1 MSHSTPME
9 SDVGRGVGG
18 NSGATYGAIILAA
31 GRSQRMGQCKTTLP
45 WRAGQSLL
53 AYQTHQ
59 LVLGGYLPM
68 VVLGHHCPPPPSLA
82 PGTGLVINHHPD
94 EGKTHSL
101 RLGLAALGCHAQKY
115 AQDHFLDGILISAV
129 DQPRP
134 AHLYQQLRVVHQQER
149 SPILAPGYQ
158 GKMGHPILFSGQ
170 LWPELEQ
177 ITEETQGIRAVVQR
191 WRDRL
196 NLLDIPDP
204 QVHWDLN
211 TPEQYQFAC
220 QQLGIEVDDVEDNPG
235 IGVV

>member
-9 SDVGRGVGG
+9 SDVGRGLGG

-45 WRAGQSLL
+45 WRAGQPLL
-53 AYQTHQ
+53 TYQTHQ
-59 LVLGGYLPM
+59 LVQGGYFPIVVIGPHRPSLPA
-68 VVLGHHCPPPPSLA
+68 LA
-82 PGTGLVINHHPD
+82 PGTGLVINPHPD
-94 EGKTHSL
+94 YGKTHSI
-101 RLGLAALGCHAQKY
+101 RVGLAALRLHIQT
-115 AQDHFLDGILISAV
+115 LDGVLISAV

-158 GKMGHPILFSGQ
+158 GKMGHPILFSSQ

-196 NLLDIPDP
+196 NLLDIADP

-220 QQLGIEVDDVEDNPG
+220 QQLGIEVRN
-235 IGVV
+235 